1 MSAWDYGNARI
12 RALRS
17 RLFDRHAYRE
27 LLRARNIEALLGALS
42 ATAYRPDVEA
52 ALARNPDLLRF
63 DEVLRIHGARV
74 MHALPAW
81 YAGEARRGV
90 ERLLARWD
98 WRNLRTIL
106 QALARR
112 VPAADIEPLLVP
124 AGSLD
129 RAALD
134 ALARQD
140 DVVAAVDLMRAWG
153 LPTRGLLGDD
163 PLAALDRLWAPYL
176 DVDRLNLMT
185 ALRLRAARLHDRVEA
200 REEFLPGGALDPRL
214 LDDVAHAST
223 REAVRSLL
231 PKPWPRRLAAWE
243 RDGDLAALSD
253 ALEIEALLDAVRG
266 FVRGDPLGPAIPRAF
281 VAAKELEMRN
291 LRCVARGIEAG
302 RLPAE
307 IEGELTFS

>member
-1 MSAWDYGNARI
+1 MIGWDYGNARI

-17 RLFDRHAYRE
+17 RLFDRHGYRD
-27 LLRARNIEALLGALS
+27 LLRARNIEALLGALA
-42 ATAYRPDVEA
+42 ATPYRPDVEA
-52 ALARNPDLLRF
+52 ALTRNPDLHRF

-74 MHALPAW
+74 LHSLPGW
-81 YAGEARRGV
+81 YEAEARREV

-112 VPAADIEPLLVP
+112 VPAQEIEPLLVP
-124 AGSLD
+124 AG
-129 RAALD
+129 ALEP
-134 ALARQD
+134 ATLNTLARQPN
-140 DVVAAVDLMRAWG
+140 VAAAVDLMRAWG
-153 LPTRGLLGDD
+153 LPTRGLSGDD

-200 REEFLPGGALDPRL
+200 HEEFLPGGALDPRT
-214 LDDVAHAST
+214 LDDVAHAAT
-223 REAVRSLL
+223 RDAVRALL
-231 PKPWPRRLAAWE
+231 PSPWTRRLADWE

-253 ALEIEALLDAVRG
+253 ALEIEALLEAVRG

-281 VAAKELEMRN
+281 VAATELELRN

-302 RLPAE
+302 RLAAE
-307 IEGELTFS
+307 IEGELVFS

>member
-1 MSAWDYGNARI
+1 MIGWDYGNARI

-17 RLFDRHAYRE
+17 RLFDRHRYRD

-42 ATAYRPDVEA
+42 ATPYRPDVEA
-52 ALARNPDLLRF
+52 ALARSPDLHRF

-74 MHALPAW
+74 LHALPGW
-81 YAGEARRGV
+81 YEAEARRGV

-112 VPAADIEPLLVP
+112 VPAPEIEPLLVP

-129 RAALD
+129 RAALNT
-134 ALARQD
+134 LARQTY
-140 DVVAAVDLMRAWG
+140 VAAAVDLMRAWG

-163 PLAALDRLWAPYL
+163 PMAALDRLWAPCL

-185 ALRLRAARLHDRVEA
+185 ALRLRAARLHDGVDA
-200 REEFLPGGALDPRL
+200 REEFLPGGSLDPRM
-214 LDDVAHAST
+214 LDDAAHAAT
-223 REAVRSLL
+223 RDAVRSLL
-231 PKPWPRRLAAWE
+231 PEPWLQRLADWE

-266 FVRGDPLGPAIPRAF
+266 FVRGDPLGPDIPRAF
-281 VAAKELEMRN
+281 VAAKELELRN

-307 IEGELTFS
+307 IERELVFS